1 MNKKKIGM
9 ITVIMVAAVGV
20 ILSVP
25 AFAQGP
31 ERFNRN
37 AGWDNNRGT
46 EVLVGSFLGA
56 FLAYTIQN
64 NQHHD
69 RDRYYPDR
77 DRDRY
82 GQWDRD
88 YRYNGP
94 NHRRYE
100 DRRSSR
106 YDQDRRYG
114 PQSWDHDRNR

>member
-1 MNKKKIGM
+1 MNKMKIGT
-9 ITVIMVAAVGV
+9 IIVVLIAAVTV
-20 ILSVP
+20 SLSVP

-31 ERFNRN
+31 EHFTRN
-37 AGWDNNRGT
+37 TGWDNNRGT

-69 RDRYYPDR
+69 RDYYYSDR

-82 GQWDRD
+82 SEWDRD
-88 YRYNGP
+88 HRYNGP

-100 DRRSSR
+100 N
-106 YDQDRRYG
+106 RRYSQYDRNHRHG
-114 PQSWDHDRNR
+114 PPPWDHDRDR